1 MDSPPLER
9 VLGPG
14 LGFLGTLKHLLL
26 ERIRCLPTCL
36 LERERDGECFFIDLG
51 FDMGAC
57 LNTRVSKVRRRP
69 VHLVVPVGAGVVQ
82 RPQRIQKH
90 DRSSCRALCSVD
102 TRSEGMPAGS
112 CYSHGGGWLGEHV
125 LDTRRLFHYLDVS
138 PRRAIVLAQCCFGG

>member
-1 MDSPPLER
+1 
-9 VLGPG
+9 
-14 LGFLGTLKHLLL
+14 
-26 ERIRCLPTCL
+26 
-36 LERERDGECFFIDLG
+36 
-51 FDMGAC
+51 MGAC

-90 DRSSCRALCSVD
+90 DRSSCRALGSVD

-112 CYSHGGGWLGEHV
+112 RYGHGGGWLGEHV
-125 LDTRRLFHYLDVS
+125 LDARRFFHYLDVS